1 MTAHARHAARLE
13 HRLTRPTA
21 SRDDLAAAVALVL
34 EHGLD
39 ALTVSPWLVNPARR
53 MLARSSV
60 RLGSVIGYPGGG
72 QLPAVKAFEASR
84 ALEHGATQLDFVLNA
99 GALISG
105 EDETVVGDMLAV
117 VEMAHAA
124 LATAGVILEPEPL
137 TDEQLRRACRL
148 AERAGADHVVTS
160 PGEADAPWTIARA
173 RLLHDLLGTHLAVK
187 AAGRFA
193 TLDEV
198 TAAQQAGA
206 SVISTEFAAHL
217 ARDAGTAAAAV
228 GVTPQ
233 PLRAAAG

>member
-1 MTAHARHAARLE
+1 M
-13 HRLTRPTA
+13 
-21 SRDDLAAAVALVL
+21 ALVL

-39 ALTVSPWLVNPARR
+39 ALTVSPWLLKHARR

-137 TDEQLRRACRL
+137 TDQQLRRACRL

-160 PGEADAPWTIARA
+160 PGGADAASTIARVG
-173 RLLHDLLGTHLAVK
+173 LVHDLLGTHLAVK

-193 TLDEV
+193 AIDELV
-198 TAAQQAGA
+198 AARSAGA
-206 SVISTEFAAHL
+206 SVISTEFDRRL
-217 ARDAGTAAAAV
+217 AIEAVATV
-228 GVTPQ
+228 GVPPH

>member
-21 SRDDLAAAVALVL
+21 SRADLDSAVALVL
-34 EHGLD
+34 EHGMD
-39 ALTVSPWLVNPARR
+39 ALTVSPWLVKPARR

-72 QLPAVKAFEASR
+72 QLPTVKAFEASR

-105 EDETVVGDMLAV
+105 EDDTVVGDMLAV

-148 AERAGADHVVTS
+148 AERAGVDHVVTF
-160 PGEADAPWTIARA
+160 PGGADAAWTIARVGF
-173 RLLHDLLGTHLAVK
+173 LHDLLGTHLAVK

-193 TLDEV
+193 AIDEV
-198 TAAQQAGA
+198 VAAQSAGA
-206 SVISTEFAAHL
+206 SVVSTEFDRRLAGEAVAAI
-217 ARDAGTAAAAV
+217 
-228 GVTPQ
+228 GVAPQ

>member
-21 SRDDLAAAVALVL
+21 SRADLDSAVALVL
-34 EHGLD
+34 EHGLE
-39 ALTVSPWLVNPARR
+39 ALTVSPWLVKPARR

-60 RLGSVIGYPGGG
+60 QLGSVIGYPGGG

-124 LATAGVILEPEPL
+124 LAAAGVILEPESL

-160 PGEADAPWTIARA
+160 PGGADAAWTIARVGF
-173 RLLHDLLGTHLAVK
+173 LHDLLGTHLTVK
-187 AAGRFA
+187 AAGRF
-193 TLDEV
+193 TSISEV
-198 TAAQQAGA
+198 AAAQSAGA
-206 SVISTEFAAHL
+206 LVISTEFDPRLASEAVAAI
-217 ARDAGTAAAAV
+217 RMP
-228 GVTPQ
+228 PQ